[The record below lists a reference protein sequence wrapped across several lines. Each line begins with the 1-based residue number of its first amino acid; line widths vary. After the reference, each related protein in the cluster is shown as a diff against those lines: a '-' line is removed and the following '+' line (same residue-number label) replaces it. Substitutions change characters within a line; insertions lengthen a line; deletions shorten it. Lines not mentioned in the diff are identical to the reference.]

1 MKFEDVSAEDLKQ
14 FNEIM
19 TKLFDIAR
27 YLKSCNLNECEAARE
42 AYEKLA
48 DVQIFLMESYFT
60 LGLKN
65 LAEDLQKEIKVNNQY
80 YFSINLASRYG
91 DKNQLLKS
99 DSDIKA
105 LKIKTLKRNYN

>member
-1 MKFEDVSAEDLKQ
+1 MKFEDVSAKDLKQ
-14 FNEIM
+14 LNEIM

-60 LGLKN
+60 LGLNKATN
-65 LAEDLQKEIKVNNQY
+65 
-80 YFSINLASRYG
+80 
-91 DKNQLLKS
+91 
-99 DSDIKA
+99 DIKKC
-105 LKIKTLKRNYN
+105 LEIFTHHETRD